1 MSSPHVTCDIS
12 TATARFLGPGT
23 VRPSLTVAGGK
34 DSFNLGLGLGGGQR
48 FPDPREWMVLLHG
61 SHWSL
66 EWTAGVKSLTDPL
79 SLTLLDFLP
88 SFWPPEMFSTWWSAL
103 SSFRT
108 WEHAGSPL
116 TCKVGSSLPRLS

>member
-12 TATARFLGPGT
+12 TARARFLGPGT
-23 VRPSLTVAGGK
+23 VRPSLTLAGGK

-79 SLTLLDFLP
+79 SHSPGLLAFFLATRDVFHLVVCP
-88 SFWPPEMFSTWWSAL
+88 FQFQD
-103 SSFRT
+103 
-108 WEHAGSPL
+108 WEHPGSPL